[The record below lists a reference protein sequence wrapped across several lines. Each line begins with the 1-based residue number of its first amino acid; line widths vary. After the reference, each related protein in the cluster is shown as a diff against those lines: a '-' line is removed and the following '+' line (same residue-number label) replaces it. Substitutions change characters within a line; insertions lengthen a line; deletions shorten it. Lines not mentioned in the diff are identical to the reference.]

1 MKPRIL
7 LVEDD
12 LTLASLY
19 QMRMETEG
27 FTVQHCPNGEEA
39 LQAARDFKP
48 NLIILDIMMPRMN
61 GFDVLDII
69 RNTPETK
76 DIKVIILSAMGQPED
91 QARAKELGA
100 NEYMVK
106 SQVVI
111 ADVMDRLR
119 RHLGIETPPA
129 KSSTPGETA

>member
-1 MKPRIL
+1 
-7 LVEDD
+7 
-12 LTLASLY
+12 
-19 QMRMETEG
+19 
-27 FTVQHCPNGEEA
+27 
-39 LQAARDFKP
+39 
-48 NLIILDIMMPRMN
+48 
-61 GFDVLDII
+61 
-69 RNTPETK
+69 
-76 DIKVIILSAMGQPED
+76 MGQPED

-119 RHLGIETPPA
+119 RHLGIEADPA